1 MPELIKRLVKRL
13 NPFAFLE
20 PEGDAGIQKI
30 GHRNYVGGMWDEI
43 GNLQFNFLVSRGLL
57 PQHHL
62 LDIACGALRLGV
74 KAIPY
79 LEPGH
84 YLGIEKEAA
93 LVKAGLEQELDPAVR
108 AAKQPQIVVS
118 DAFEFEKFGRQADYA
133 IAQSLFSHFPPDLI
147 GSCFRKLRPHMA
159 DGGVFFATYFE
170 TQTRIRNPDV
180 PHDHGY
186 FAYTRAE
193 MCAFGEA
200 HGFTAD
206 YIGDW
211 KHPREQVIV
220 AYRPRPAGG

>member
-1 MPELIKRLVKRL
+1 MSELIRKLVKKI

-20 PEGDAGIQKI
+20 PEGEAGIQKI

-43 GNLQFNFLVSRGLL
+43 GSLQFNFLVAQGLQ

-79 LEPGH
+79 LDPGH

-93 LVKAGLEQELDPAVR
+93 LVRAGLEQELPPDIR
-108 AAKQPQIVVS
+108 DQKRPQFVVS
-118 DAFEFEKFGRQADYA
+118 DAFEFEKFGRKADYA
-133 IAQSLFSHFPPDLI
+133 MAQSLFSHFPPGLI
-147 GSCFRKLRPHMA
+147 EECFRKLRPHMA

-170 TQTRIRNPDV
+170 TQNQVRNPDV
-180 PHDHGY
+180 PHDHGF

-193 MCAFGEA
+193 MCGFGEA
-200 HGFTAD
+200 NGFDAA

-220 AYRPRPAGG
+220 AYRPRIGGA